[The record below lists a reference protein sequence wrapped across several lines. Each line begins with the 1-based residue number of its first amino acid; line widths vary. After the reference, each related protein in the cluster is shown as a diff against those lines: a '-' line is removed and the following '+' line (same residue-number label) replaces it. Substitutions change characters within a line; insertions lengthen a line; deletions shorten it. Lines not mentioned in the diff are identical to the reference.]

1 MLWIPV
7 RLYSCNH
14 STHHARPLI
23 TPSEARRAT
32 GSRTIRLA
40 FAPAEPADAA
50 ALAELRTATAHAL
63 TTRYGTGH
71 WSGRSTERGV
81 LAGMRQSHVWLAR
94 RGTSIVATFRLATK
108 RPWAIDRSYFATSK
122 RPLYLTDMAVRPD
135 LQRRD
140 VGRRCLEEAVKQA
153 ASWPADAIRLDAYDA
168 DAGAGPFY
176 AKCGF
181 NEVGRV
187 IYRDVPLIYYEL
199 MVRGAHLP

>member
-1 MLWIPV
+1 
-7 RLYSCNH
+7 
-14 STHHARPLI
+14 
-23 TPSEARRAT
+23 
-32 GSRTIRLA
+32 
-40 FAPAEPADAA
+40 
-50 ALAELRTATAHAL
+50 
-63 TTRYGTGH
+63 
-71 WSGRSTERGV
+71 
-81 LAGMRQSHVWLAR
+81 MRQSHVWLAR

-153 ASWPADAIRLDAYDA
+153 TSWPADAIRLDAYDA